1 MDERSGRKGIGTPE
15 VEGGLVGSRIPVA
28 TSDALEEGR
37 YVESHPVETQSE
49 RVVVTGQRV
58 ADDAFVARIVHG
70 ARTFGDDVVAVEV
83 GETDIARAQTVA
95 GRPFVLIDAVIDR
108 LVVDQGL
115 VFGGFAVGFEQ
126 TFDVVSPDFAQR
138 LTFVAVGDHP
148 IRIVVFGD
156 FGNVV
161 THGSRYVVREGFP
174 RQLEFVLPTQ
184 RYLPALC
191 AQVGAVGFRSIG
203 AEDAGQR
210 ERSGEHVLRIAD
222 IIVSGEIETIV
233 QKAYVESDVV
243 GGYGFPRQT
252 RRERIRDVGIK
263 GFFLSVEGIV
273 HLIVGADLLDVGI
286 VGYLLIAQTA
296 YRKTQF
302 EVVDDVP
309 CRGEERLLA
318 DAPCGRRRGEE
329 SPAMVGLEA
338 RRTVAAGA
346 RLENVAA
353 LVVVI
358 HTSEESQRTVGRD
371 RLREGDGARRYR
383 EGVDVVARQVGLFC
397 VERG

>member
-1 MDERSGRKGIGTPE
+1 M
-15 VEGGLVGSRIPVA
+15 
-28 TSDALEEGR
+28 
-37 YVESHPVETQSE
+37 
-49 RVVVTGQRV
+49 
-58 ADDAFVARIVHG
+58 
-70 ARTFGDDVVAVEV
+70 
-83 GETDIARAQTVA
+83 
-95 GRPFVLIDAVIDR
+95 
-108 LVVDQGL
+108 
-115 VFGGFAVGFEQ
+115 
-126 TFDVVSPDFAQR
+126 
-138 LTFVAVGDHP
+138 
-148 IRIVVFGD
+148 
-156 FGNVV
+156 
-161 THGSRYVVREGFP
+161 VREGFP

-296 YRKTQF
+296 YRKT
-302 EVVDDVP
+302 
-309 CRGEERLLA
+309 
-318 DAPCGRRRGEE
+318 
-329 SPAMVGLEA
+329 
-338 RRTVAAGA
+338 
-346 RLENVAA
+346 
-353 LVVVI
+353 
-358 HTSEESQRTVGRD
+358 
-371 RLREGDGARRYR
+371 
-383 EGVDVVARQVGLFC
+383 
-397 VERG
+397 